1 MLQSFFPG
9 GPVIH
14 HWLCQL
20 GRRPAGAA
28 GRGAILVLAA
38 QIVSF
43 TILGAGISRADLVID
58 PEVRA
63 LVRSGRARVLVMLQ
77 VGDNGNDAQR
87 ADAISRAQD
96 SLLSRLPQPHASV
109 MRRFTS
115 IPVLAL
121 EIDATALLALET
133 MTDLVVAVK
142 SDRPLAPQ

>member
-1 MLQSFFPG
+1 M
-9 GPVIH
+9 IY
-14 HWLCQL
+14 HWLRQL

-28 GRGAILVLAA
+28 GRAAVLALA
-38 QIVSF
+38 VEIVSL
-43 TILGAGISRADLVID
+43 TNLGAGISRADLVID

-77 VGDNGNDAQR
+77 VWDSGDESQR

-96 SLLSRLPQPHASV
+96 AVLSRLPPSHASV
-109 MRRFTS
+109 MRRFAT

-121 EIDATALLALET
+121 EIDATALLALEN

-142 SDRPLAPQ
+142 WDRALAPQ